1 MEPSRLSLIPAYQD
15 KPRRQDALLTLFS
28 AMLSDSLA
36 SRRTL
41 RVGEPPGPRP

>member
-15 KPRRQDALLTLFS
+15 KPRRQDALFS

-36 SRRTL
+36 RRRTL
-41 RVGEPPGPRP
+41 WVGEPPGPRP